1 MTVGCPEKV
10 SIMNSLLQNNVI
22 IYSAT
27 AIFICAVVHTFC
39 TSRIIALSHK
49 RPKGSMSEKVLHF
62 LGEVEVVFGFWA
74 FIFLAFL
81 SVMLGM
87 SASLSYLNEVD
98 FKEAVFVF
106 IIMCMSAT
114 KPVMFLADRGISFL
128 SSFFSKILFVHCR
141 ITLFSTIFIF
151 GSLSGSLIT
160 EPVAMT
166 VCALLL
172 QEHFFSKTNNSK
184 FKYAMLGLL
193 FVNISIGGTLTHF
206 AAPPVLIVAG
216 TWQWDLPF
224 MFTNFGWKS
233 SIAVFIGT
241 ILTAIYF
248 RNEIKETE
256 KFRKSREGRQKTPYW
271 IVLVNVIFLILC
283 IVYHKYI
290 SFLVPLFLLFIGWF
304 EVTKEYQNPLRIRES
319 LLVGFFLG
327 GIVTLGALQQWWLI
341 PLVNLLN
348 PTTLFFGA
356 TGLTAITDNAALTY
370 LGTLVPN
377 LSDTMKY
384 SLVAGAVAGGGLTV
398 IANAPNPIGYGILN
412 KSLGEDGISPL
423 YLFLGS
429 LPYTLIAIVCL
440 LFLG

>member
-1 MTVGCPEKV
+1 MTLSCPEKTSIV
-10 SIMNSLLQNNVI
+10 SSLLQNNII

-27 AIFICAVVHTFC
+27 AILICAVLHTFC
-39 TSRIIALSHK
+39 TSKIVAMSHR

-74 FIFLAFL
+74 FIFLALL
-81 SVMLGM
+81 SLMLGM

-98 FKEAVFVF
+98 FKETVFVF

-114 KPVMFLADRGISFL
+114 KPVMFLAGRGINLL
-128 SSFFSKILFVHCR
+128 SSFFSKILFVHRR
-141 ITLFSTIFIF
+141 ITLFSSIFIF

-206 AAPPVLIVAG
+206 AAPPVLIVAS
-216 TWQWDLPF
+216 TWQWDLSF
-224 MFTNFGWKS
+224 MFTHFGWKS

-241 ILTAIYF
+241 VLTAIYF
-248 RNEIKETE
+248 RKEIKETD
-256 KFRKSREGRQKTPYW
+256 KHSKVKEGRQKTPYW
-271 IVLVNVIFLILC
+271 IVLVNVFFLILC

-327 GIVTLGALQQWWLI
+327 GIVTLGGLQQWWLI
-341 PLVNLLN
+341 PLVSYLN
-348 PTTLFFGA
+348 PTTLFIGA
-356 TGLTAITDNAALTY
+356 TGLTAVTDNAALTY

-429 LPYTLIAIVCL
+429 LPYTLIAITCL
-440 LFLG
+440 LFL

>member
-1 MTVGCPEKV
+1 MAVSCPEQI
-10 SIMNSLLQNNVI
+10 SIMSELLQNKVI

-27 AIFICAVVHTFC
+27 FIFVCAVLHTFC
-39 TSRIIALSHK
+39 TSRIIAMAHK

-74 FIFLAFL
+74 FIFIALI
-81 SVMLGM
+81 SVYLGM
-87 SASLSYLNEVD
+87 PASLSFLNELD
-98 FKEAVFVF
+98 FKEAIFVF

-114 KPVMFLADRGISFL
+114 KPVMYLADRGINFL
-128 SSFFSKILFVHCR
+128 SLFFSKIFFVHKK
-141 ITLFSTIFIF
+141 IALFCCIYIF

-172 QEHFFSKTNNSK
+172 QEHFFSKTENMR

-206 AAPPVLIVAG
+206 AAPPVLIVAN
-216 TWQWDLPF
+216 TWKWDLQF

-233 SIAVFIGT
+233 IIAVLIGT
-241 ILTAIYF
+241 LVTSVIF
-248 RNEIKETE
+248 RNPIKDTE
-256 KFRKSREGRQKTPYW
+256 KSLIINEEKQKTPYW
-271 IVLVNVIFLILC
+271 IIVTNIVFLILC
-283 IVYHKYI
+283 IVYHKYV
-290 SFLVPLFLLFIGWF
+290 SFLIPLFLLFIGWF
-304 EVTKEYQNPLRIRES
+304 EVTKEYHDSLKIRES

-327 GIVTLGALQQWWLI
+327 GLVTLGALQQWWLI
-341 PLVNLLN
+341 PLVNLLQ
-348 PTTLFFGA
+348 PVTMFIGA
-356 TGLTAITDNAALTY
+356 TALTAVTDNAALTY

-377 LSDTMKY
+377 LSDAMKY

-412 KSLGEDGISPL
+412 KNLGEDGISPL

-429 LPYTLIAIVCL
+429 LPYTLIAIICL
-440 LFLG
+440 IFL